1 MADRGLHRD
10 EQMTKDL
17 LLFSEILSLSAT
29 RRRYLAF
36 FGSRSAL
43 HETLS
48 FVAAV

>member
-1 MADRGLHRD
+1 MADRGLLRD

-29 RRRYLAF
+29 LKRYRAF
-36 FGSRSAL
+36 FGIRSAL
-43 HETLS
+43 HETLY